1 LFKKIFIITGESSG
15 DKIGSLVIKK
25 LKEKNLNIQFLAIGG
40 ENIKSEKIECI
51 FDIKDIAY
59 MGFIDVLINIFSI
72 KAKIDLTIKKIIE
85 FNPDVIFSIDSP
97 DFSFRILNKVKNINN
112 KIKKIHLVAPQV
124 WAWRENRKKKLYK
137 FIDHLLLLFPF
148 EKKYFDGFVRNS
160 FVGHPFFDFSFFKI
174 NKLENKDKKYF
185 TLCPGSRNS
194 ELKTFMPIFVEVI
207 KKINLN
213 NNFIFHIPTSEN
225 NKNFINDYLQKSR
238 IENFIIT
245 TNEKE
250 KNFYIKD
257 SILTISKS
265 GTITL
270 DICKNQCPL
279 IVVYKTTWLNYLL
292 IKPFVK
298 TKYGNILNII
308 AQKEIIPE
316 LIQDKCN
323 ADQIYKLAKEFIE
336 NDLLRKNLV
345 DDYTKILETI
355 IVPDS
360 LGKISNYITE

>member
-1 LFKKIFIITGESSG
+1 MLKKIFIITGESSG

-25 LKEKNLNIQFLAIGG
+25 LKEKNLDIQFLAIGG
-40 ENIKSEKIECI
+40 ENIKSEKIDCI

-59 MGFIDVLINIFSI
+59 MGFIDVLNNIFSI
-72 KAKIDLTIKKIIE
+72 KAKINLTVKKILE

-124 WAWRENRKKKLYK
+124 WAWRENRKKILYK

-148 EKKYFDGFVRNS
+148 EKKYFDGFIRNS
-160 FVGHPFFDFSFFKI
+160 FVGHPFFDFSVFKI

-213 NNFIFHIPTSEN
+213 NNFIFHIPSSEN
-225 NKNFINDYLQKSR
+225 NKNFINDYLQKSK
-238 IENFIIT
+238 IGNFIIT
-245 TNEKE
+245 TNEKD
-250 KNFYIKD
+250 KNFYIKN

-279 IVVYKTTWLNYLL
+279 IVVYKTSWLNFLL

-316 LIQDKCN
+316 LIQDNCN
-323 ADQIYKLAKEFIE
+323 ADEIYKLAKEFID

-360 LGKISNYITE
+360 LEKISNYITE

>member
-1 LFKKIFIITGESSG
+1 LLKKIFIITGESSG

-25 LKEKNLNIQFLAIGG
+25 LKEKNLDIQFLAIGG
-40 ENIKSEKIECI
+40 ENIKSEKIDCI

-59 MGFIDVLINIFSI
+59 MGFIDVLKNIFSI
-72 KAKIDLTIKKIIE
+72 KAKIDLTVKKIVE

-124 WAWRENRKKKLYK
+124 WAWRENRKTKLYK
-137 FIDHLLLLFPF
+137 FIDHLLLLFHF
-148 EKKYFDGFVRNS
+148 EKKYFDGFIRNS
-160 FVGHPFFDFSFFKI
+160 FVGHPFFDFSVFKI
-174 NKLENKDKKYF
+174 SKLENKDKKYF
-185 TLCPGSRNS
+185 TLCPGSRYS

-207 KKINLN
+207 KKINLKY
-213 NNFIFHIPTSEN
+213 NFIFHIPTSEI
-225 NKNFINDYLQKSR
+225 NKNFINDYFQKSM
-238 IENFIIT
+238 IDNFIVT

-279 IVVYKTTWLNYLL
+279 IVVYKTSWLNYLL

-323 ADQIYKLAKEFIE
+323 ADEIYKLAKEFIE

-345 DDYTKILETI
+345 DDYNKILETI

-360 LGKISNYITE
+360 LEKISNYIIE

>member
-1 LFKKIFIITGESSG
+1 MSKKIFIITGESSG
-15 DKIGSLVIKK
+15 DKIASLIIKK
-25 LKEKNLNIQFLAIGG
+25 LKEKNLDIQILAIGG
-40 ENIKSEKIECI
+40 ENIKLEKIDCI

-59 MGFIDVLINIFSI
+59 MGFTDVLKNLFSI
-72 KAKIDLTIKKIIE
+72 KEKINLTVKKILE
-85 FNPDVIFSIDSP
+85 FNPNVIFSVDSP
-97 DFSFRILNKVKNINN
+97 DFSYRVLNKVKNINN
-112 KIKKIHLVAPQV
+112 KIRTVHLVAPQV
-124 WAWRENRKKKLYK
+124 WAWRENRKKILYK

-148 EKKYFDGFVRNS
+148 EKKYFEGLIRNS
-160 FVGHPFFDFSFFKI
+160 FVGHPFFDFSVFKI
-174 NKLENKDKKYF
+174 NKLQDKNKKYF

-194 ELKTFMPIFVEVI
+194 ELKIFMPIFVEVM
-207 KKINLN
+207 KKINVN
-213 NNFIFHIPTSEN
+213 NNFLFHIPTSEN
-225 NKNFINDYLQKSR
+225 NKNFINDYLQKSK
-238 IENFIIT
+238 IDNFIIT

-279 IVVYKTTWLNYLL
+279 IVVYKTSWLNYLL

-323 ADQIYKLAKEFIE
+323 ADKIYKLAKEFIE

-355 IVPDS
+355 IVPNS
-360 LGKISNYITE
+360 LEKISNYITE

>member
-1 LFKKIFIITGESSG
+1 MA
-15 DKIGSLVIKK
+15 SLIIKK
-25 LKEKNLNIQFLAIGG
+25 LKEKNLDIRFLAIGG
-40 ENIKSEKIECI
+40 ENIKAEQIDCI

-59 MGFIDVLINIFSI
+59 MGLIDVLKNLFLIKEKIN
-72 KAKIDLTIKKIIE
+72 LTLKKILE
-85 FNPDVIFSIDSP
+85 FNPDVIFSVDSP
-97 DFSFRILNKVKNINN
+97 DFSFRIINNIKKINN
-112 KIKKIHLVAPQV
+112 KIKTIHLVAPQV
-124 WAWRENRKKKLYK
+124 WAWRESRKKILYK

-148 EKKYFDGFVRNS
+148 EKKYFEGFIRNS
-160 FVGHPFFDFSFFKI
+160 FVGHPFFDFSVFKI
-174 NKLENKDKKYF
+174 SKVEDKDKKYF

-194 ELKTFMPIFVEVI
+194 ELKTFMPIFIEVI

-225 NKNFINDYLQKSR
+225 NKHLINDYLQMSK
-238 IENFIIT
+238 IDNFIIT

-250 KNFYIKD
+250 KNFYIRD
-257 SILTISKS
+257 SILTVSKS

-279 IVVYKTTWLNYLL
+279 IVVYKTSWLNYLL

-298 TKYGNILNII
+298 TKFGNIINII

-316 LIQDKCN
+316 LIQEKCN
-323 ADQIYKLAKEFIE
+323 SNEIYNKAKEFIDNE
-336 NDLLRKNLV
+336 ILRKDLV
-345 DDYTKILETI
+345 VEYTKILQTI

-360 LGKISNYITE
+360 LEKISNCVIE

>member
-1 LFKKIFIITGESSG
+1 MFKKIFIITGESSG

-25 LKEKNLNIQFLAIGG
+25 LKEKNLDIQFLAIGG
-40 ENIKSEKIECI
+40 ENIKSEKIDCI

-59 MGFIDVLINIFSI
+59 MGFIDVLMNIFSI
-72 KAKIDLTIKKIIE
+72 KAKINLTVKKILE

-160 FVGHPFFDFSFFKI
+160 FVGHPFFDFSVFKI

-207 KKINLN
+207 KKINLK
-213 NNFIFHIPTSEN
+213 NNFIFHIPSSEI
-225 NKNFINDYLQKSR
+225 NKNFINDYLKKSK
-238 IENFIIT
+238 IDNFIIT

-279 IVVYKTTWLNYLL
+279 IVVYKTSWLNYLI

-323 ADQIYKLAKEFIE
+323 ADEIYKLAKEFIE

-360 LGKISNYITE
+360 LEKISNYITE

>member
-1 LFKKIFIITGESSG
+1 MFKKIFIITGESSG

-25 LKEKNLNIQFLAIGG
+25 LKEKNFDIQFLAIGG

-59 MGFIDVLINIFSI
+59 MGFIDVLKNIFSI
-72 KAKIDLTIKKIIE
+72 KAKINLTVKKILE

-137 FIDHLLLLFPF
+137 FIDHLLLLFHF
-148 EKKYFDGFVRNS
+148 EKKYFDRFIRNS
-160 FVGHPFFDFSFFKI
+160 FVGHPFFDFSVFKI
-174 NKLENKDKKYF
+174 SKLENKDKKYF

-207 KKINLN
+207 KKINLKY
-213 NNFIFHIPTSEN
+213 NFIFHIPSSEIY
-225 NKNFINDYLQKSR
+225 KNFINDYLKKSK
-238 IENFIIT
+238 IDNFIIT

-279 IVVYKTTWLNYLL
+279 IVVYKTSWLNYLI

-323 ADQIYKLAKEFIE
+323 ADEIYKLAKEFIE

-345 DDYTKILETI
+345 DDYTKILEKI

-360 LGKISNYITE
+360 LEKISNYITE

>member
-1 LFKKIFIITGESSG
+1 LLKKIFIITGESSG

-25 LKEKNLNIQFLAIGG
+25 LKEKNLDIQFLAIGG
-40 ENIKSEKIECI
+40 ENIKSEKIDCI
-51 FDIKDIAY
+51 FDIKDISY
-59 MGFIDVLINIFSI
+59 MGFIDVLKNLFSI
-72 KAKIDLTIKKIIE
+72 KAKINLTVKKILE

-124 WAWRENRKKKLYK
+124 WAWRENRKKILYK

-148 EKKYFDGFVRNS
+148 EKKYFDGFIRNS
-160 FVGHPFFDFSFFKI
+160 FVGHPFFDFSVFKI
-174 NKLENKDKKYF
+174 NKLEINDKKFF

-194 ELKTFMPIFVEVI
+194 ELKIFMPIFVEVI

-213 NNFIFHIPTSEN
+213 SNFTFHIPTSEN
-225 NKNFINDYLQKSR
+225 NKNFISDYLQKSK
-238 IENFIIT
+238 IVNFIIT

-250 KNFYIKD
+250 KNFYIRD
-257 SILTISKS
+257 SIMTISKS

-279 IVVYKTTWLNYLL
+279 IVVYKTSWLNYLL

-323 ADQIYKLAKEFIE
+323 ADEIYRKAKEFIG

-345 DDYTKILETI
+345 NEYTKVLESI

-360 LGKISNYITE
+360 LEKISNYVIE